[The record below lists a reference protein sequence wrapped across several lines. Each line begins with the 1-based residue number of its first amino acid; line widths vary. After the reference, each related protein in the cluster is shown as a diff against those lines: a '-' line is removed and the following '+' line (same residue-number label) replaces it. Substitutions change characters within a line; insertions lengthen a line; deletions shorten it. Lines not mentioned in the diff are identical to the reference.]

1 MRFILYLIAIGLIS
15 FSSASRV
22 WAITAQLVVEG
33 TEFVVRL
40 SDGRSL
46 RDAELI
52 GLKLILW
59 HEGKDVEVRIDG
71 VSKDEESI
79 GGPVGLYQVSVA
91 DPSNGTYSDL
101 CQPDVSGRKV
111 GFPLSSGGGFSFT
124 CTSGAEG
131 KCVLMGYRPWE
142 THEAGVPM
150 SDLHRACVHAMRAD
164 YGGDN
169 RPATK
174 DGTLVNVYDRFG
186 IRKPVFD
193 SGMEFE
199 AAWAPDGAV
208 CVAHSRI
215 VENVSLDDLAERYP
229 RLMNRLGALSCSE
242 DSMRSDPRALIFNKS
257 KVVSNTPK

>member
-1 MRFILYLIAIGLIS
+1 MYLMRSIVFLIALGITG
-15 FSSASRV
+15 FQSAGGA
-22 WAITAQLVVEG
+22 WAVTAQLVTEG

-46 RDAELI
+46 RGAELI
-52 GLKLILW
+52 GLKLILR
-59 HEGKDVEVRIDG
+59 HERQDVEVRIDE
-71 VSKDEESI
+71 VSKDEEAV
-79 GGPVGLYQVSVA
+79 GDPVSLYQVSMA
-91 DPSNGTYSDL
+91 DPSTGARRDL
-101 CQPDVSGRKV
+101 CQPDVS
-111 GFPLSSGGGFSFT
+111 GFSFT

-142 THEAGVPM
+142 THQASVPM

-193 SGMEFE
+193 SELEFE

-208 CVAHSRI
+208 CVAHPRI
-215 VENVSLDDLAERYP
+215 VGNVSLDDLAERYP
-229 RLMNRLGALSCSE
+229 RLMNRLGALNCSE
-242 DSMRSDPRALIFNKS
+242 EDMRSDPRALIFNKS
-257 KVVSNTPK
+257 KVVSKTPK

>member
-1 MRFILYLIAIGLIS
+1 MRFILYLLAIGLIS
-15 FSSASRV
+15 FSSAGRV
-22 WAITAQLVVEG
+22 WAITAQLVTEG

-46 RDAELI
+46 RGAELI
-52 GLKLILW
+52 GLKLILR
-59 HEGKDVEVRIDG
+59 HEGQDVEVRIDG
-71 VSKDEESI
+71 MSKDEEAV
-79 GGPVGLYQVSVA
+79 GGPVSLYQVSIA
-91 DPSNGTYSDL
+91 DPSNGTRGDL

-111 GFPLSSGGGFSFT
+111 GFPLSSGSGFSFT

-142 THEAGVPM
+142 THQAGVPM

-186 IRKPVFD
+186 IRKPVFNA
-193 SGMEFE
+193 GLEFE
-199 AAWAPDGAV
+199 AAWGPDGAV
-208 CVAHSRI
+208 CVAHPRI
-215 VENVSLDDLAERYP
+215 VGNVSLDDLAERYP
-229 RLMNRLGALSCSE
+229 RLKNRLGALSCSE
-242 DSMRSDPRALIFNKS
+242 ENMRSEPQALIFNKS